1 MVYGKGGTD
10 MSRHSLFPPKLKA
23 AMVLLYAIWRAMPVR
38 ASAAVAI
45 PLMLGVLLVP
55 GLAAQKALVDLF
67 VHDIGAI
74 DRSAWLALAW
84 PPLAVF
90 AGAAVLRVALTAWH
104 NVADQRLR
112 DLASQHLQA
121 EVHKRA
127 VQVSLERM
135 EQADYY
141 DRLQRAEWAAA
152 SDLFAIMQ
160 NVGGFLRL
168 MFELVGLLAA
178 AALAHPALGALLLVL
193 FGASLAIRLEADV
206 TVRRVNR
213 DITRSGRQSDYLRD
227 VLTDSSAIKELRI
240 FGAADYVLGQW
251 AERMRHSLKQRMDAR
266 RREIRRGMI
275 ISSLQIAG
283 LFGAIAWMAWQLKSG
298 LFTAGAFVVVVQAMR
313 QAYDISAKMAHPLS
327 KIYIQGAQIEDLVE
341 FLQEQPESE
350 LAAPMPSDER
360 PVAAAQAAG
369 RSSRAQLPG
378 RQGRIAFER
387 VSYRYEGASAPALC
401 DIRLTLNPGETV
413 ALVGENGA
421 GKSTLVKLLLGLYRP
436 TSGRITWDGE
446 DYADLDLGGLRSAM
460 SAVFQDFVR
469 YETTLRDNVA
479 FGRPDRAHT
488 DESVCRAL
496 QACGMA
502 GLAAGPDGLDAGLGQ
517 QAAGSRELS
526 GGQWQR
532 LAIARAAI
540 RDARLLVLDEPT
552 AALDPLHEAEL
563 YRSFRELAQGRT
575 VLFVSHR
582 LGWARWADRIVVLEN
597 GRIAEEGE
605 HDALLAAD
613 GVYARMFRSQAE
625 WYRGA

>member
-141 DRLQRAEWAAA
+141 DRLQRAERAAA

-206 TVRRVNR
+206 T
-213 DITRSGRQSDYLRD
+213 GRQSDYLRD

-327 KIYIQGAQIEDLVE
+327 RIFARTTGIGACSADAV
-341 FLQEQPESE
+341 
-350 LAAPMPSDER
+350 R
-360 PVAAAQAAG
+360 
-369 RSSRAQLPG
+369 RTSRRRRPG
-378 RQGRIAFER
+378 RRQKQP
-387 VSYRYEGASAPALC
+387 GA
-401 DIRLTLNPGETV
+401 T
-413 ALVGENGA
+413 
-421 GKSTLVKLLLGLYRP
+421 
-436 TSGRITWDGE
+436 
-446 DYADLDLGGLRSAM
+446 
-460 SAVFQDFVR
+460 
-469 YETTLRDNVA
+469 
-479 FGRPDRAHT
+479 
-488 DESVCRAL
+488 
-496 QACGMA
+496 
-502 GLAAGPDGLDAGLGQ
+502 AGPARADCVRAG
-517 QAAGSRELS
+517 ELS
-526 GGQWQR
+526 
-532 LAIARAAI
+532 L
-540 RDARLLVLDEPT
+540 
-552 AALDPLHEAEL
+552 
-563 YRSFRELAQGRT
+563 
-575 VLFVSHR
+575 
-582 LGWARWADRIVVLEN
+582 
-597 GRIAEEGE
+597 
-605 HDALLAAD
+605 
-613 GVYARMFRSQAE
+613 
-625 WYRGA
+625 